1 MPDWRIHSE
10 FDPCLGSQMLRIGH
24 SPSGNSIRA
33 ARRVLGSPRSA
44 NSQTVEIFVRP
55 LVHAVI
61 NTIERRYA
69 ENVHLPATKVWPNA
83 VEQIRRV
90 SWESPSDEH
99 IALFFHSSVNPVEL
113 YADAVC
119 HQAGA
124 GRFTEWEACTW
135 KSLQACF
142 ESLMQRPLRFLVG
155 ADQAAIRHAKLES
168 YVVVQVRP

>member
-1 MPDWRIHSE
+1 
-10 FDPCLGSQMLRIGH
+10 MLRIGH

-33 ARRVLGSPRSA
+33 AKCFPGATHA
-44 NSQTVEIFVRP
+44 NKLQPVEILVRP

-69 ENVHLPATKVWPNA
+69 ESIHLPATKAWPNA
-83 VEQIRRV
+83 VEQIRRI
-90 SWESPSDEH
+90 SWESPVDEH
-99 IALFFHSSVNPVEL
+99 VALFFHSSVNPVEL

-119 HQAGA
+119 QQAGA

-142 ESLMQRPLRFLVG
+142 ESLMQRPLRFFIG
-155 ADQAAIRHAKLES
+155 ADQAAVRHAKLEG

>member
-1 MPDWRIHSE
+1 
-10 FDPCLGSQMLRIGH
+10 MLRIRY
-24 SPSGNSIRA
+24 SPSGNSIGVAKLAPGPTRH
-33 ARRVLGSPRSA
+33 A
-44 NSQTVEIFVRP
+44 NLQTVEIFVRP

-69 ENVHLPATKVWPNA
+69 EDVHLPATKAWPTA
-83 VEQIRRV
+83 VEQIRRN

-99 IALFFHSSVNPVEL
+99 VALFFHSSVNPVEL

-119 HQAGA
+119 QQAGA

-142 ESLMQRPLRFLVG
+142 ESLMQRPLRFFIG
-155 ADQAAIRHAKLES
+155 ADQAAIRHAKQEG
-168 YVVVQVRP
+168 YVIVQVRK